1 MKTTSAF
8 VWFFVIGGFLTAAA
22 AVSYF
27 AAGYSYRGTDAENYA
42 ILLQIPIG
50 IVATLYGIEKLK
62 EQKA

>member
-27 AAGYSYRGTDAENYA
+27 AAGLSYRGTDAENYT
-42 ILLQIPIG
+42 IFLQIPIG
-50 IVATLYGIEKLK
+50 IVATLYGIDKLTS
-62 EQKA
+62 QKA